1 MRWIAVALVATAAAL
16 AGCGDGGRTPP
27 AGMTVRSPAFAGGQP
42 IPTRYTCRGAGESPA
57 LSWSAGPSGTRAFA
71 LVVDDPDAPGGTYT
85 HWVVTDIP
93 PGTRRIDAG
102 GQPSGTVGRN
112 SAGRATWT
120 PPCPPAGTGTHHY
133 RFTVYAL
140 PEPLRL
146 SAGTKPGDAVRAV
159 RDAARASGRLTGTV
173 AATR

>member
-1 MRWIAVALVATAAAL
+1 VL
-16 AGCGDGGRTPP
+16 
-27 AGMTVRSPAFAGGQP
+27 
-42 IPTRYTCRGAGESPA
+42 
-57 LSWSAGPSGTRAFA
+57 A

-93 PGTRRIDAG
+93 PGTRGVEAG
-102 GQPSGTVGRN
+102 RPPPGVVGRN
-112 SAGRATWT
+112 SAGHAAWA

-140 PEPLRL
+140 PRPLRL
-146 SAGTKPGDAVRAV
+146 PAGTAPDDAVRAI
-159 RDAARASGRLTGTV
+159 RGAARASGRLTGTV